1 MLDTELSFGS
11 YKIKVKILLV
21 ALFLIWLI
29 LGHTFAS
36 CCRVNLMEA
45 FACKKEEIKEAFT
58 NQAFKGNYLTNNE
71 STFII
76 NPDQWAYSA
85 GTVPGKTDSTE
96 ANIANR
102 PEQKFPLPEGQLDIF
117 EKIKFAPEC
126 CPGAYTSG
134 AGCACM
140 DMNTYKYL
148 KNRGGNNIP
157 FSKF

>member
-1 MLDTELSFGS
+1 MFNTELPLGS
-11 YKIKVKILLV
+11 YKIKVKYLIII
-21 ALFLIWLI
+21 LFLVWII

-45 FACKKEEIKEAFT
+45 FS
-58 NQAFKGNYLTNNE
+58 NQAFKGNYLTNTD

-76 NPDQWAYSA
+76 NPDKWAYSV
-85 GTVPGKTDSTE
+85 GTVPGNTNTTQ

-102 PEQKFPLPEGQLDIF
+102 SEQKFPLPEGQLDIF

-134 AGCACM
+134 TGCACM

-157 FSKF
+157 FSQF